1 MKSLTERRIAAEDR
15 LNEIEDEVEA
25 LAQNGKAGENR
36 DKIRGLLDEYDAIL
50 PVWKNLEELE
60 TNNSRMDV
68 FETLA
73 EAVKPII

>member
-1 MKSLTERRIAAEDR
+1 MKSLSERRIAAEDR

>member
-15 LNEIEDEVEA
+15 LNEIEDEIEA

-50 PVWKNLEELE
+50 PAWKNMEELE
-60 TNNSRMDV
+60 TNNSRVDV
-68 FETLA
+68 FETIA
-73 EAVKPII
+73 EAVNPTI